1 MRINFGPKAILYP
14 QPVLIIGTYDENGKA
29 NAMNAAWGGICDY
42 DKVSIAL
49 ASHKTTDNLLINK
62 AFTIS
67 IGTTNMVEA
76 CDYVGLVS
84 QNNVTNKLEIA
95 GLNSVKSE
103 FVNAPLFEELPL
115 VLECEVYSYDE
126 NSEILIGKIINVSCK
141 EEYLTNGKIDPHK
154 IGIITY
160 DSPNHNYIELGRV
173 VGKAFECGKKLQK

>member
-14 QPVLIIGTYDENGKA
+14 QPVLIIGTYDEEGKA

-49 ASHKTTDNLLINK
+49 ASHKTTDNLLKNQ

-67 IGTTNMVEA
+67 IGTTNMVKS

-84 QNNVTNKLEIA
+84 QNNVPNKLSIA
-95 GLNSVKSE
+95 GLNPTKSE
-103 FVNAPLFEELPL
+103 FVNAPLFKELPL
-115 VLECEVYSYDE
+115 ALECEVYSFDE
-126 NSEILIGKIINVSCK
+126 KTEILVGKIINVSC
-141 EEYLTNGKIDPHK
+141 EEEFLTNGKIDPHK

-160 DSPNHNYIELGRV
+160 DSPNHNYIELGNIV
-173 VGKAFECGKKLQK
+173 AKAFECGKELQK